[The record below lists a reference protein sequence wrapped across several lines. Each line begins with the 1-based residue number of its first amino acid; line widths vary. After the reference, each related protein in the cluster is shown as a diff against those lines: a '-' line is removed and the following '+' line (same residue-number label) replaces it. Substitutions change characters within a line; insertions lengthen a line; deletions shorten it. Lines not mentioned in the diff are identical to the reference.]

1 MIKAIAIDDEP
12 LALEIIENYCSK
24 SDIITLERT
33 FTKVSEA
40 LKYFNKFPVDLLFLD
55 IHMPSISGIDF
66 YKSLQ
71 KETMVIFTTA
81 HSEYAIEGFNL
92 NAIDFLLK
100 PYSLERFNAAVKKA
114 DDYYKYTQNSNTE
127 KPNFIYVRADY
138 SLFQIAIDDIFYIES
153 FADYLDIHID
163 NQKKITTRMTM
174 KMILEKLPE
183 KDFARVHRSY
193 IIPVKR
199 IAQIRNKIV
208 YIADK
213 EFPIGSSYESHFFSL
228 IEGQ

>member
-1 MIKAIAIDDEP
+1 MIKAIAVDDEP

-24 SDIITLERT
+24 LDIIKLERT

-100 PYSLERFNAAVKKA
+100 PYSPERFNAAVKKA
-114 DDYYKYTQNSNTE
+114 DDYFKYTQNNNTE
-127 KPNFIYVRADY
+127 KPIFLYVRADY
-138 SLFQIAIDDIFYIES
+138 SLFQIAIDDIIYIES

-183 KDFARVHRSY
+183 KDFARVHRSF
-193 IIPVKR
+193 IIPIKR
-199 IAQIRNKIV
+199 ITHIRNKII

-213 EFPIGSSYESHFFSL
+213 EFPIGNSYEAHFLGL
-228 IEGQ
+228 IEGK